1 MNNLINNINQTIADK
16 CNQLKDEVN
25 MGLSSITLPNSL
37 PSVSQNDTRQ
47 TATPPISYIL
57 YGLAGLSAIGA
68 LSITGFRIIGLGIAA
83 VSAYGGYRLAS
94 SSGKPDIVTGNP
106 MINIE
111 SLKNDVSAK
120 VISLLRKMTGEWD
133 DFMQLTKNNIQDA
146 INQSTLESN
155 QKEEMMN
162 KIFIHE
168 VFDISMADFNSRMN
182 VVSTV
187 AELKSLI
194 EAFRSKLMNAIDATG
209 KKQIQKYNSLLDHLC
224 NGRELSLS

>member
-94 SSGKPDIVTGNP
+94 SNGKPDIAAGNP

-111 SLKNDVSAK
+111 SLKNDVSSK
-120 VISLLRKMTGEWD
+120 VISLLRKVSGEWD
-133 DFMQLTKNNIQDA
+133 DFMQRTKNNIQDV
-146 INQSTLESN
+146 INQSSLDSN
-155 QKEEMMN
+155 QKDEMMN

-187 AELKSLI
+187 TELKLVI
-194 EAFRSKLMNAIDATG
+194 DEFRSKLVSAIETTG
-209 KKQIQKYNSLLDHLC
+209 RKQIEKYNSLL
-224 NGRELSLS
+224 